1 MIQRTTRGPPN
12 AQTGSTS
19 NQLPPKATYKPAL
32 AKAGV
37 DDDCLQELRW
47 LYDRRDLIEAR
58 RDLAAW
64 LAKWS
69 GKYSKLTGW
78 VEENIE
84 ETLTPAFARAGS
96 FIGCRASTISISNR
110 PTCWNA

>member
-1 MIQRTTRGPPN
+1 MGSSLSSPTITPACGQRCARFLRKRLTTCYVHFLRN
-12 AQTGSTS
+12 A
-19 NQLPPKATYKPAL
+19 LDHVPRR
-32 AKAGV
+32 V

-69 GKYSKLTGW
+69 AKYSKLTGW
-78 VEENIE
+78 VEENRE
-84 ETLTPAFARAGS
+84 YRRNADLLPVAAPA
-96 FIGCRASTISISNR
+96 
-110 PTCWNA
+110 P